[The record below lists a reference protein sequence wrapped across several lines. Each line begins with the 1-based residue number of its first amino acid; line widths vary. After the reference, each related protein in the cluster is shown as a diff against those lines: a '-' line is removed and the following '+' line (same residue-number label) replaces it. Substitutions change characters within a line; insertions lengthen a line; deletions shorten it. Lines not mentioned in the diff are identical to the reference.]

1 MTLEKVAIYTA
12 SRKQTRQ
19 RSNDKTIIELSY
31 RKRSRFVSVLQIN
44 YLPQP
49 NMANEISL
57 LNLEIFLQHLKDASH
72 IPQQNTEESV
82 QSLLKTCARRNKE
95 SHPDLKPVTCFL
107 TPKTTPDGKV
117 YWVYE
122 KDKLLHLLKQT
133 VRFGR
138 KRLNKKGRI
147 EAVYRFNT
155 CVGIYCV
162 FKNVR
167 DKTNGF
173 KITEL
178 YSVKVVYNQDDDNSI
193 IGITSFPDY
202 FEH

>member
-1 MTLEKVAIYTA
+1 MG
-12 SRKQTRQ
+12 
-19 RSNDKTIIELSY
+19 
-31 RKRSRFVSVLQIN
+31 
-44 YLPQP
+44 
-49 NMANEISL
+49 NEISL
-57 LNLEIFLQHLKDASH
+57 LNIEIFLQHLKDASH
-72 IPQQNTEESV
+72 IAQQNTEESV

-95 SHPDLKPVTCFL
+95 SHPPDLKHVTCFL

-117 YWVYE
+117 YWVYG
-122 KDKLLHLLKQT
+122 KDKLLYLLKQT

-138 KRLNKKGRI
+138 QCQNKKGRI

-162 FKNVR
+162 FKNGR
-167 DKTNGF
+167 DETSGF
-173 KITEL
+173 EITEL
-178 YSVKVVYNQDDDNSI
+178 YSVRVVYNQFDENSI

>member
-1 MTLEKVAIYTA
+1 MG
-12 SRKQTRQ
+12 
-19 RSNDKTIIELSY
+19 
-31 RKRSRFVSVLQIN
+31 
-44 YLPQP
+44 
-49 NMANEISL
+49 NEISL
-57 LNLEIFLQHLKDASH
+57 LNLENFLQHLKDASH
-72 IPQQNTEESV
+72 IPQQKTEESV

-95 SHPDLKPVTCFL
+95 RHHLKPVTCFL
-107 TPKTTPDGKV
+107 TPQTRSDGKV

-122 KDKLLHLLKQT
+122 QDKLFNLLKQT

-138 KRLNKKGRI
+138 KHPKEKGRI
-147 EAVYRFNT
+147 EATYRFNT
-155 CVGIYCV
+155 CVGIYFV
-162 FKNVR
+162 FKNGR
-167 DKTNGF
+167 DETRGF